1 MLLASAT
8 LAASAQKANLKTAA
22 ATKTVAAVKP
32 AVTKPAIDATGS
44 WTVEPYHSG
53 LNFAVSHLVISE
65 TSGNFKSIEG
75 TVESKTADFQ
85 GASINFTADVN
96 TVNTEN
102 EMRDKHLKSDD
113 FFNAEKYPKMTFKS
127 TSFKKISGNKYL
139 LTGELTI
146 RDVTKKVSFEV
157 KYGGIVVDPYKNTKA
172 GFKLTGKIS
181 RKAYGLKW
189 SATTEAGGAV
199 VGDEVS
205 ITANIELQKKA

>member
-1 MLLASAT
+1 MKKVLFAALLAAT
-8 LAASAQKANLKTAA
+8 TLTVSAQKANLKTVAA
-22 ATKTVAAVKP
+22 AKP
-32 AVTKPAIDATGS
+32 ATISAVDAKGS
-44 WTVEPYHSG
+44 WTVETSHSG

-146 RDVTKKVSFEV
+146 RDITKKVTFEV

-199 VGDEVS
+199 VGDEVA

>member
-1 MLLASAT
+1 MKKILFTVLLASAT
-8 LAASAQKANLKTAA
+8 LAASAQKANLKTVAA
-22 ATKTVAAVKP
+22 A
-32 AVTKPAIDATGS
+32 KPAIDATGS
-44 WTVEPYHSG
+44 WTVETSHSG

-65 TSGNFKSIEG
+65 ATGNFKSIEG
-75 TVESKTADFQ
+75 TVESKTPDFQ

-181 RKAYGLKW
+181 RKAYGLK
-189 SATTEAGGAV
+189 
-199 VGDEVS
+199 
-205 ITANIELQKKA
+205 